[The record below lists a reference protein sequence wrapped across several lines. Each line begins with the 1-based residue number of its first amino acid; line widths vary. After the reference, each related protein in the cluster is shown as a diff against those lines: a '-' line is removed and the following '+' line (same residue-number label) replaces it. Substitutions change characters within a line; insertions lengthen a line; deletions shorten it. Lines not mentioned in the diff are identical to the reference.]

1 METYSRFCDIIEY
14 MRKEPPDLML
24 FFLGGGGIVDLELAQ
39 SEKMTKS
46 KFLRDQIELSTY
58 EKFDSR
64 YPSHTVMEAINISKK
79 YDSASIYSVQHPIAN
94 EEYDELFL
102 LYNPVHLLKN
112 I

>member
-1 METYSRFCDIIEY
+1 
-14 MRKEPPDLML
+14 
-24 FFLGGGGIVDLELAQ
+24 
-39 SEKMTKS
+39 MTKS

-64 YPSHTVMEAINISKK
+64 YPSHTVMKAINVSKK
-79 YDSASIYSVQHPIAN
+79 YDSASFYPVQHPTAK
-94 EEYDELFL
+94 EESDELFI

>member
-24 FFLGGGGIVDLELAQ
+24 FFVDLELAE